1 MLVYK
6 YQKIDEWF
14 YKNLTNM
21 EIFCNLP
28 ENFNDPFDCSIDI
41 MNKSTGSI
49 LKKRNR
55 DFIGLTKDAIIIDKV
70 IKKAM
75 NEIKKK
81 SYVSCF
87 TTTNND
93 ELMWAHY
100 SNSHK
105 GVCIEYELNEKEIE
119 KVSYSE
125 EYPVFSERW
134 INGVLN
140 INIGN
145 REIFNEEFHLNY
157 FQEFK
162 EKFYLVKSK
171 AWEYEE
177 EWRIIQAKSI
187 KKIDKSQI
195 KSIYFGLNTSEEDI
209 KIVIKLLDDLEIKIP
224 IYKME
229 KVNEKFLFEPKLI
242 KN

>member
-1 MLVYK
+1 
-6 YQKIDEWF
+6 
-14 YKNLTNM
+14 M
-21 EIFCNLP
+21 EIFCNSP
-28 ENFNDPFDCSIDI
+28 ENFNDPFDCSIEI
-41 MNKSTGSI
+41 MNKSLGSV
-49 LKKRNR
+49 LEKRNK
-55 DFIGLTKDAIIIDKV
+55 DFIKLTIDAIIFDKV
-70 IKKAM
+70 IRKAI

-87 TTTNND
+87 TTTNNN

-105 GVCIEYELNEKEIE
+105 GVCIEYEFNEKEIE

-125 EYPVFSERW
+125 EYPIFSETW
-134 INGVLN
+134 INGMLN

-145 REIFNEEFHLNY
+145 RETFNDSFHLNY
-157 FQEFK
+157 LQEFK

-171 AWEYEE
+171 AWKYEE
-177 EWRIIQAKSI
+177 EYRIIQAKSI
-187 KKIDKSQI
+187 KKIEKFQI
-195 KSIYFGLNTSEEDI
+195 KSICFGLKTSEEDI
-209 KIVIKLLDDLEIKIP
+209 KTVIKLLDDLEIKIP